1 MRWIENI
8 QNKPTEEKIRILK
21 IIIGCSAIIL
31 IGIWIILDRLDGK
44 SVSVQKALERFS
56 SRFEEVKSNYGK

>member
-8 QNKPTEEKIRILK
+8 QNKPAEEKIRILK

>member
-44 SVSVQKALERFS
+44 SVSIQKALERFS